1 MRFELVPIA
10 ALPRLAWAARV
21 APGDPV
27 VRVLHGPW
35 VETRDD
41 GFVEGAWDAPFAEW
55 DFAASENFG
64 GSGAMV
70 VPDGVLF
77 ASPANMYERL
87 HAVRNAE
94 ALFVSNSLAFVLAL
108 SGERLDPSHRHY
120 YLELL
125 DHYRCGIRVKE
136 KSLRLAGGR
145 TVTLHDCCNLLVGR
159 DARTTRHEKRW
170 GPGPATYDDYAALLH
185 GTVAALVANASD
197 GARRH
202 PYRPLA
208 MVSQGYDSTAVAA
221 IARAA
226 GCREA
231 VTFLRSHSEHGYVDD
246 SGEAVAEALGLAVTA
261 YERNDFERL
270 PDHRA
275 EEFYLEPW
283 GVDRTMSVM
292 ARQLEGAL
300 LLSGRSAEAVWSRGG
315 YRHWG
320 LPDLQHPLNQTPGC
334 ALGELRLRT
343 GFLHFAPAT
352 IAAVRHAPRIHRW
365 NDGPEL
371 RPWSIGG
378 DYDKPIARR
387 IAEDAGVPRALFG
400 QTKKGGADRPAHPGE
415 RTPAQRRVA
424 RIERSPRLRRVLRA
438 IVGNRFHPRWT
449 TGSFEVQAGC
459 EKMIERYA
467 AAIASRTPD
476 DASEFERP
484 TDD

>member
-1 MRFELVPIA
+1 MQFELVPVPT
-10 ALPRLAWAARV
+10 LPRLAWAARV
-21 APGDPV
+21 VPGDPI

-35 VETRDD
+35 VETRGDR
-41 GFVEGAWDAPFAEW
+41 FVEGAWDAPFDAW
-55 DFAASENFG
+55 DFGASEHLA
-64 GSGAMV
+64 GSGGAV
-70 VPDGVLF
+70 VTDGVLF
-77 ASPANMYERL
+77 AAPANMYERL
-87 HAVRNAE
+87 HSVRTRE
-94 ALFVSNSLAFVLAL
+94 ALSVSNSLAFVLAI
-108 SGERLDPSHRHY
+108 SGTRLDPSHRRY
-120 YLELL
+120 YLDLL
-125 DHYRCGIRVKE
+125 DHYRCGIRVKR
-136 KSLRLAGGR
+136 KRLRLDGGD
-145 TVTLHDCCNLLVGR
+145 TVALHDCCNVLVSP
-159 DARTTRHEKRW
+159 DARVTRREKAW
-170 GPGPATYDDYAALLH
+170 GPGPVDYDDYAALLDR
-185 GTVAALVANASD
+185 TVAAIIANAAD
-197 GARRH
+197 TARRH

-221 IARAA
+221 IARDA

-231 VTFLRSHSEHGYVDD
+231 VTFLRSQSAHGYVDD
-246 SGEAVAEALGLAVTA
+246 SGEDVARALGLTVTT
-261 YERNDFERL
+261 YERNDFEAH
-270 PDHRA
+270 PDHRP
-275 EEFYLEPW
+275 EEFFLEPW

-292 ARQLEGAL
+292 QGQLQGAL

-365 NDGPEL
+365 NDAPEL

-400 QTKKGGADRPAHPGE
+400 QEKKGGADPPAHPGE
-415 RTPAQRRVA
+415 RTRAQRIVE

-438 IVGNRFHPRWT
+438 IVGNRFHPRWK

-459 EKMIERYA
+459 ARMVERYA
-467 AAIASRTPD
+467 AAIADLR
-476 DASEFERP
+476 
-484 TDD
+484 

>member
-1 MRFELVPIA
+1 MRLELVPVA

-21 APGDPV
+21 VPGDPV

-35 VETRDD
+35 VEARADRY
-41 GFVEGAWDAPFAEW
+41 VEGAWDAPFAGWE
-55 DFAASENFG
+55 FAASENLA
-64 GSGAMV
+64 GSGGV
-70 VPDGVLF
+70 VVGDGILF
-77 ASPANMYERL
+77 AAPANMYERL
-87 HAVRNAE
+87 HSVRTRD
-94 ALFVSNSLAFVLAL
+94 ALYVSNSLAFVLAL

-120 YLELL
+120 YLDLL
-125 DHYRCGIRVKE
+125 DHYRVGIRVKR
-136 KSLRLAGGR
+136 KSLRLAGGAA
-145 TVTLHDCCNLLVGR
+145 VALHDCCNVLVTP
-159 DARTTRHEKRW
+159 DARVARREKPW

-185 GTVAALVANASD
+185 RTVAALVANAAD

-202 PYRPLA
+202 SYRPLA

-221 IARAA
+221 LARAA

-231 VTFLRSHSEHGYVDD
+231 VTFLRSDSEQGYADD
-246 SGEAVAEALGLAVTA
+246 SGEAVARALGLAVTT
-261 YERNDFERL
+261 YERSDCETL

-300 LLSGRSAEAVWSRGG
+300 LLSGRSAETVWSRGG

-320 LPDLQHPLNQTPGC
+320 LPDLQHPLNLTPGC

-343 GFLHFAPAT
+343 GFVHFAPAT

-365 NDGPEL
+365 NDAPEL

-387 IAEDAGVPRALFG
+387 IAEEAGVPRGLFG
-400 QTKKGGADRPAHPGE
+400 QAKKGGPVPPTHPGE
-415 RTPAQRRVA
+415 RTRAQRIVGRL
-424 RIERSPRLRRVLRA
+424 ERSPRIRGVLRA
-438 IVGNRFHPRWT
+438 LVGNRFHPRWK
-449 TGSFEVQAGC
+449 TGSFELQGGC
-459 EKMIERYA
+459 DTMVERYA
-467 AAIASRTPD
+467 DAIADWADR
-476 DASEFERP
+476 R
-484 TDD
+484 